1 MQIISTATPVFI
13 KGSPKTTASYRIES
27 IDLLRGLIMIIM
39 AIDHVRDY
47 FHAAAFTDDPL
58 NLQTTTPLLFFTRLI
73 THYCAPLFMFLSGI
87 SASLVGQRKGKAYL
101 TRFLA
106 TRGLWLVFLELT
118 VVCFAWFFNPTFT
131 TQLLGVIWAL
141 GWSMIFLAGFIHLP
155 KWAMLTIG
163 LMLVFGHNLLDT
175 VHVSSPV
182 AASFGWSVVH
192 QFNFFKLG
200 NFNILVGYPLVP
212 WIGVMALGYC
222 LGSIYKKD
230 TNAEKRKRLLMYLGL
245 GSILLFIIIRYTN
258 LYGDSSKWSEQRTA
272 LYTLFSFLKV
282 TKYPPSLLYLL
293 MTIGPG
299 LVFLSISEIVHGRL
313 PQAIKTIGRV
323 PMFYYLVHLYLI
335 HIGSLLAAIIS
346 GRHWTDMVN
355 FSTWISLEPKL
366 HGYGFSLGVVYAVWA
381 SLIVI
386 LYFLCKWYDGY
397 KSSHR
402 DKWWLSYL

>member
-1 MQIISTATPVFI
+1 MQNISTATPVFI

-299 LVFLSISEIVHGRL
+299 LVFLSISENVHGRL

-355 FSTWISLEPKL
+355 FSKWISLEPKL
-366 HGYGFSLGVVYAVWA
+366 HGYGFSLGVMYAVWA

>member
-1 MQIISTATPVFI
+1 MPNTSTATPIFI
-13 KGSPKTTASYRIES
+13 KGMPKPVGSYRVES

-58 NLQTTTPLLFFTRLI
+58 NLQTTTPILFFTRWV
-73 THYCAPLFMFLSGI
+73 THYCAPLFVFLSGI
-87 SASLVGQRKGKAYL
+87 SASLVGQRKGKQYL
-101 TRFLA
+101 TRFLI

-141 GWSMIFLAGFIHLP
+141 GWSMVFLAGFIHLP
-155 KWAMLTIG
+155 KWVTITIG
-163 LMLVFGHNLLDT
+163 LALVFGHNLLDG
-175 VHVSSPV
+175 VHVSSPL
-182 AASFGWSVVH
+182 AASLGWSVVH
-192 QFNFFKLG
+192 QFNFFKIGSL
-200 NFNILVGYPLVP
+200 NVLVGYPLIP

-230 TNAEKRKRLLMYLGL
+230 GNTAKRKRLLMYLGIA
-245 GSILLFIIIRYTN
+245 SILLFIIIRYSN
-258 LYGDSSKWSEQRTA
+258 LYGDPSQWKEQRSA
-272 LYTLFSFLKV
+272 LYTFFSFLKV

-299 LVFLSISEIVHGRL
+299 LVFLSLTENINGLI
-313 PQAIKTIGRV
+313 PQGIKTIGRV

-335 HIGSLLAAIIS
+335 HIGSLIAAVLS
-346 GRHWTDMVN
+346 GRPWSDMVN

-366 HGYGFSLGVVYAVWA
+366 RGITST
-381 SLIVI
+381 LIINKKHAMTFV
-386 LYFLCKWYDGY
+386 
-397 KSSHR
+397 
-402 DKWWLSYL
+402 